1 MRHYYSADAIRAAEA
16 PLLASLPEGALM
28 RRAAF
33 GLATAIARELAL
45 LTGGVAGRRICAVVG
60 SGDNGGDALWAATF
74 LRRRGA
80 AAAAVL
86 LNPDRTHKAA
96 LAAFTRAGGAVV
108 QSIPAATDLVID
120 GVVGISGSGP
130 LRPNA
135 AEVFA
140 GVAAPVVAVDIP
152 SGIDVQT
159 GAAEEPHVHA
169 ALTVTFGGLKPVH
182 ALGDCGRVE
191 LVDIGLDLPPSDML
205 GFEAADVVARWPVPG
220 ATDDKYTQGVTGI
233 LAGSATYPGAAI
245 LCTGAAVAATS
256 GMVRYAGSAA
266 AEVVSHWPEVV
277 AAPSVSA
284 AGRVQ
289 SWVVGPGLGTD
300 DTGAAALWFALET
313 DLPVIVDAD
322 GLTILAAHPDLVA
335 NRNAPTVLTPHAGEF
350 ARLAGSPPGP
360 DRVDATRRLADQLGV
375 TVLLKGNVTVI
386 AEPGGPVY
394 LNRAGQSWA
403 ATAGSGDVLS
413 GIIGALLAA
422 GLPAGEAAAAAAF
435 VHARA
440 ANLSAADPGPH
451 PAPTSASRILAH
463 VRAAIAISLTE
474 GLAMSRKRTHGPQ
487 IAPAYTGRLAMAPVP
502 SLRMP
507 DEAMDPDAAY
517 RFIHDELM
525 LDGSSRLNLATFV
538 TTWMDPQ
545 AEKLMAETFDKNMID
560 KDEYPATAAIE
571 QRCVCMVADLFHAED
586 LRDDDPIS
594 AVGVSTI
601 GSSEA
606 VMLAG
611 LALKWRWR
619 EKVGKDWQR
628 AHAESGDGLQRAGG
642 VGEVLPL
649 LRRRAAVS
657 ADGGGPL
664 RHHAR
669 AGAGQHRR
677 GHHRRGGDPRHHLHR
692 RTGTDRR
699 DLRRARQ
706 AGRRRGTG
714 HPRARRRGQRRLR
727 GAVPASRP
735 GVGLPAAARGVDQRQ
750 RAQVRPDVSGHRIRG
765 VAQQGVPARR
775 SGLPGQL
782 PGRRHADLHAQLL
795 PARQPGGRPVLQLP
809 AARPRRLRAGD
820 ALPVADRALAGR
832 PSCGRASISR

>member
-1 MRHYYSADAIRAAEA
+1 MRHYYSADAIRVAEA

-33 GLATAIARELAL
+33 GLATAIARELVL

-80 AAAAVL
+80 AATAVL
-86 LNPDRTHKAA
+86 LNPDRTHTVA
-96 LAAFTRAGGAVV
+96 LTAFTRAGGAVV

-140 GVAAPVVAVDIP
+140 GVTAPVVAVDIP

-159 GAAEEPHVHA
+159 GAAEGPHVHA

-191 LVDIGLDLPPSDML
+191 LVDIGLDLPSADML
-205 GFEAADVVARWPVPG
+205 GFDAADVVARWPVPG

-233 LAGSATYPGAAI
+233 LAGSATYPGAAV

-277 AAPSVSA
+277 AAPTVSA

-289 SWVVGPGLGTD
+289 AWVVGPGLGTD

-313 DLPVIVDAD
+313 KLPVIVDAD
-322 GLTILAAHPDLVA
+322 ALTILAAHPGLVA
-335 NRNAPTVLTPHAGEF
+335 DRKAPTVLTPHAGEF
-350 ARLAGSPPGP
+350 ARLAGSPPGA
-360 DRVDATRRLADQLGV
+360 DRVGATRRLADQLGV

-386 AEPGGPVY
+386 AEPGGTVY

-413 GIIGALLAA
+413 GIVGALLAA

-463 VRAAIAISLTE
+463 VRAAIASL
-474 GLAMSRKRTHGPQ
+474 
-487 IAPAYTGRLAMAPVP
+487 
-502 SLRMP
+502 
-507 DEAMDPDAAY
+507 
-517 RFIHDELM
+517 
-525 LDGSSRLNLATFV
+525 
-538 TTWMDPQ
+538 
-545 AEKLMAETFDKNMID
+545 
-560 KDEYPATAAIE
+560 
-571 QRCVCMVADLFHAED
+571 
-586 LRDDDPIS
+586 
-594 AVGVSTI
+594 
-601 GSSEA
+601 
-606 VMLAG
+606 
-611 LALKWRWR
+611 
-619 EKVGKDWQR
+619 
-628 AHAESGDGLQRAGG
+628 
-642 VGEVLPL
+642 
-649 LRRRAAVS
+649 
-657 ADGGGPL
+657 
-664 RHHAR
+664 
-669 AGAGQHRR
+669 
-677 GHHRRGGDPRHHLHR
+677 
-692 RTGTDRR
+692 
-699 DLRRARQ
+699 
-706 AGRRRGTG
+706 
-714 HPRARRRGQRRLR
+714 
-727 GAVPASRP
+727 
-735 GVGLPAAARGVDQRQ
+735 
-750 RAQVRPDVSGHRIRG
+750 
-765 VAQQGVPARR
+765 
-775 SGLPGQL
+775 
-782 PGRRHADLHAQLL
+782 
-795 PARQPGGRPVLQLP
+795 
-809 AARPRRLRAGD
+809 
-820 ALPVADRALAGR
+820 
-832 PSCGRASISR
+832 